1 MEQPTVVGNNKLFN
15 RNFVLIL
22 IVNFCSSISFQILT
36 PTLPIYVEQHL
47 GQPER
52 AIGIV
57 VGILTLTTILVRPFT
72 GKAIDIWNR
81 RNLCV
86 AGMMICSVSIFLYQF
101 PQQMS
106 ALIML
111 RLLHGIGWAM
121 ITTATVT
128 IASITIPKERLGEGM
143 GYYGLSTVF
152 SIALAPA
159 LGLYIVDLW
168 GFTEL
173 FIITST
179 LVFIGAVL
187 GGTIK
192 LHHTPLKTKINL
204 PHMVNGLLEKTALK
218 PSLVNFCISLTF
230 SAIITFIAIYAL
242 QNQIENIGIFFTTF
256 AITLLVIRPISG
268 KWIDLKGFRV
278 VMIPGLIS
286 IAIGIILL
294 FFAQSLA
301 FFIVAAVFYGLGYG
315 SMHPSL
321 QAMVVARSLPERRG
335 AANST
340 LLLSSD
346 FGFGIGAILWGL
358 VADFTGYRIMYL
370 LLLIPVFVAFTI
382 HFFYQAPY
390 SKNANV
396 DVDVVSEEG

>member
-1 MEQPTVVGNNKLFN
+1 
-15 RNFVLIL
+15 
-22 IVNFCSSISFQILT
+22 
-36 PTLPIYVEQHL
+36 
-47 GQPER
+47 
-52 AIGIV
+52 
-57 VGILTLTTILVRPFT
+57 
-72 GKAIDIWNR
+72 
-81 RNLCV
+81 
-86 AGMMICSVSIFLYQF
+86 
-101 PQQMS
+101 
-106 ALIML
+106 
-111 RLLHGIGWAM
+111 
-121 ITTATVT
+121 
-128 IASITIPKERLGEGM
+128 
-143 GYYGLSTVF
+143 
-152 SIALAPA
+152 
-159 LGLYIVDLW
+159 
-168 GFTEL
+168 
-173 FIITST
+173 
-179 LVFIGAVL
+179 
-187 GGTIK
+187 
-192 LHHTPLKTKINL
+192 
-204 PHMVNGLLEKTALK
+204 MVNGLLEKTALK